1 MTFGG
6 YSSALAGVPSPTTF
20 EGSFETVIYQDP
32 NTANN
37 RAAPQSSQPGDVLTG
52 EIYTV
57 NKSVSGSDTTGVF
70 RPSNGLLYLKNTNIT
85 GFADVAI
92 NYGAGRDYPVA
103 GDWDGNGTDT
113 IGVYRNGVFYLR
125 NSNTIGYADIVFAF
139 GTPGNQPVAGDWNGD
154 GIDTIGVYNSSAGS
168 FYLRNSNS
176 AGSSDMNFSL
186 GNPGDVGIAGDW
198 NGDGVDT
205 TGVFRPNNGALY
217 LKNTNTTG
225 FADIAINYGISG
237 DQPVTGDWDNNGTD
251 TIGVYRKGTFYLRN
265 SNTIGAADLV
275 FTLGNPG
282 DMPISGSWGSAPNP
296 PSMTYYV
303 SPTGNDANAGTLAS
317 PFKTIQ
323 KGISVIGLGGTLYVR
338 SGTYPSF
345 SVTKSGTANNYI
357 TISAYNN
364 EKPVISGGS
373 TGIRLS
379 GVSYIA
385 IKGFEVIQST
395 GTQSAIFLALNSNH
409 NVIEGNI
416 VHDNPG
422 GSGIMIEAGS
432 YNKIINNIVYNNF
445 KVGLKIRDNSLSNEL
460 IGNAVYH
467 HVGDPPNSD
476 GIAISGINTKYTL
489 VKNNIIYDNAD
500 DGIDTWD
507 SSYNTVVGNVVHNQ
521 RGVGDGNGIKLGGTA
536 TGGHNTVIG
545 NISYNNKRDGFDSNH
560 SGGNAYYNNVA
571 FGNGNVGFEDV
582 AKFAGS
588 DPSTYVNNIGYDN
601 ARNFS
606 ASKFT
611 AVSHNNIWYSD
622 SGSANI
628 SYEGSPY
635 ATLASFFVASGNR
648 LDNPDGGALAS
659 LQVNPQFVNASAGV
673 FTLQSLS
680 PAIDKG
686 DSSNPGRIIAVNLV
700 DMGAVEY
707 GASGTSIIPQGSL
720 PTQSNIP
727 TVVPAVPT
735 DANTPTAVPASPTQ
749 TNAPT
754 GIPATPTQTDLPVP
768 TATLTASDLIFTDGF
783 EVSDLSAWSSSTT
796 DANDLSVTSAAALQG
811 GYGLQALIDDG
822 NKIFVSDDR
831 PNAEPHY
838 QVRFYFDPN
847 SITMLNGED
856 FYIFQGYISASAAVL
871 KVKFIFSNGSYQLK
885 ASLLNDDTT
894 WTSSSSIPIS
904 DSSQFIEL
912 DWQAATAVGANN
924 GSLTVWVNG
933 VQQASLTG
941 VDNDTQRMDSVQLG
955 AVTGIDPGTRGII
968 FLDAL
973 ESHRQTYIGP

>member
-1 MTFGG
+1 MNKKVYRFMSFMG
-6 YSSALAGVPSPTTF
+6 ALA
-20 EGSFETVIYQDP
+20 
-32 NTANN
+32 
-37 RAAPQSSQPGDVLTG
+37 LM
-52 EIYTV
+52 
-57 NKSVSGSDTTGVF
+57 
-70 RPSNGLLYLKNTNIT
+70 L
-85 GFADVAI
+85 
-92 NYGAGRDYPVA
+92 
-103 GDWDGNGTDT
+103 
-113 IGVYRNGVFYLR
+113 
-125 NSNTIGYADIVFAF
+125 
-139 GTPGNQPVAGDWNGD
+139 
-154 GIDTIGVYNSSAGS
+154 GS
-168 FYLRNSNS
+168 FYS
-176 AGSSDMNFSL
+176 AGASSVSVPL
-186 GNPGDVGIAGDW
+186 
-198 NGDGVDT
+198 T
-205 TGVFRPNNGALY
+205 
-217 LKNTNTTG
+217 
-225 FADIAINYGISG
+225 
-237 DQPVTGDWDNNGTD
+237 
-251 TIGVYRKGTFYLRN
+251 
-265 SNTIGAADLV
+265 AAK
-275 FTLGNPG
+275 
-282 DMPISGSWGSAPNP
+282 I
-296 PSMTYYV
+296 YYV
-303 SPTGNDANAGTLAS
+303 SATGNDANSGTLTS

-323 KGISVIGLGGTLYVR
+323 KGMSAVIAGDTLYVR
-338 SGTYPSF
+338 SGTYPAF
-345 SVTKSGTANNYI
+345 AVTKSGIANSYI
-357 TISAYNN
+357 TISGYNS

-379 GVSYIA
+379 GVSYVVIR
-385 IKGFEVIQST
+385 GFEVVKSS
-395 GTQSAIFLALNSNH
+395 GTQAAIFLATNSNH
-409 NVIEGNI
+409 NVIEGNV

-445 KVGLKIRDNSLSNEL
+445 KVGLKIRDKSLSNEL
-460 IGNAVYH
+460 IGNVVYH

-476 GIAISGINTKYTL
+476 GIAVSGSSTKYTL
-489 VKNNIIYDNAD
+489 IKNNTVYDNAD

-521 RGVGDGNGIKLGGTA
+521 RGAGDGNGIKLGGTA

-560 SGGNAYYNNVA
+560 SGGNVYYNNVA

-582 AKFAGS
+582 AKIVGS
-588 DPSTYVNNIGYDN
+588 DPSTYINNIGYEN
-601 ARNFS
+601 AKNFS

-611 AVSHNNIWYSD
+611 AVSHNNIWYSN
-622 SGSANI
+622 SGGANI
-628 SYEGSPY
+628 RYEGTSY
-635 ATLASFFVASGNR
+635 TTLASFFAASGNK
-648 LDNPDGGALAS
+648 LDNPNGGALAS
-659 LQVNPQFVNASAGV
+659 LQVNPQFVNASAGI
-673 FTLQSLS
+673 FTLQSSS
-680 PAIDKG
+680 PAINKG
-686 DSSNPGRIIAVNLV
+686 DSTNPAGLKAISLV
-700 DMGAVEY
+700 DIGAIE
-707 GASGTSIIPQGSL
+707 SGVSAITSTAPVSL
-720 PTQSNIP
+720 PTQTNTATAIP
-727 TVVPAVPT
+727 ATPT
-735 DANTPTAVPASPTQ
+735 KTSTPTAIPATSTQ
-749 TNAPT
+749 TSTAT
-754 GIPATPTQTDLPVP
+754 AVPATPTQTNTPTAIPEMPTQASISTAIPVIPTQTSLPVP
-768 TATLTASDLIFTDGF
+768 TATITASDLIFTDGF
-783 EVSDLSAWSSSTT
+783 EVSDFSAWSSSTT

-831 PNAEPHY
+831 PNAESHY

-856 FYIFQGYISASAAVL
+856 FYIFQGYTSASATVL